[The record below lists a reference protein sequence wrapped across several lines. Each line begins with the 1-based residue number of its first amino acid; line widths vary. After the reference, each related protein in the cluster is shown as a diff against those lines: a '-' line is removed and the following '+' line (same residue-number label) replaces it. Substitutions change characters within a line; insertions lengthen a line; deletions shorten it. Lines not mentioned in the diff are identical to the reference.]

1 MTRGRA
7 KLNLGGDGSK
17 LFFCKILVQQA
28 RDVYTINTWRK
39 SHGMEDAAAAVM
51 ATTRR
56 TRSWSTLGRRAD
68 IHRFSVNN
76 CGDRLDAYA
85 MTKRCPTGSGESHD
99 LAGCAPLSAPT
110 SSNKGYGREEKKNFS
125 S

>member
-1 MTRGRA
+1 
-7 KLNLGGDGSK
+7 
-17 LFFCKILVQQA
+17 
-28 RDVYTINTWRK
+28 
-39 SHGMEDAAAAVM
+39 MEDAAKAVM

-56 TRSWSTLGRRAD
+56 TRSRSTLGRRAD
-68 IHRFSVNN
+68 IHRFSVCHCGN
-76 CGDRLDAYA
+76 CLEAYV
-85 MTKRCPTGSGESHD
+85 MTKRCLTGSGESHD